1 MPAGWVSLGEVA
13 FVGLLLTPLGAALLR
28 GAEAVLGRRFRLPTV
43 ERALLAF
50 YAAGALLYVLGSV
63 PLPIFGAP
71 LLWALIALGVAG
83 YSVASVLDHGEGL
96 RAVLRFASTPSAVAL
111 LAMTVGLLCFELLP
125 IRSVA
130 FPNVLDGS
138 ATSLWITLTLQH
150 HTLPLALGPV
160 SSAGVIYPLG
170 ATVWMTVPVLL
181 FGWPIVSA
189 PVLLPSLFLALSVPA
204 AYCWGSRL
212 GAAQGAPDVTVGLL
226 FAGFF
231 AAVASWPRLFVGGS
245 YDFAFAL
252 PLFLVAFGWLPG
264 LARHGFARWRDVVAF
279 GAVAGAITSL
289 SLVAGEDLWLV
300 FVALVAVLG
309 RREAG
314 TVRRWALGFLVII
327 GFEAAFVARSVFGVV
342 RWEGYPYYVLTQT
355 GARPFAPWSPP
366 SGSFLA
372 SVQGNLVPFYPWPL
386 KWMVSPFPLLSIELE
401 LLLLA
406 GLAALLWVLARGRT
420 GPFSLLPEDFYRAT
434 AVATAALLTVTA
446 AEVSAQYAGPAFRF
460 LTVVTNPGESSVLVF
475 LLYSVIALLPLLL
488 AAKWFQAR
496 DAGPPGTVVHRS
508 LARSGSGRFGP
519 RRWVRRPGRRSPAV
533 AALALALVV
542 APLSSGI
549 AASLLDGPGFLH
561 QEVTKTADVT
571 PADVAALVWISA
583 HLPDC
588 SGVFVAPGSAGQF
601 LPEFTELRLVYQT
614 VPSPA
619 NLSYYVVLENLTSG
633 TYRPWTRSSLLAL
646 SVTEVLVTGQTSV
659 SYAPLSPD
667 PLENSPDF
675 SVVFH
680 ESDAWVFA
688 FLPGTVA
695 SGCAA

>member
-1 MPAGWVSLGEVA
+1 M
-13 FVGLLLTPLGAALLR
+13 
-28 GAEAVLGRRFRLPTV
+28 
-43 ERALLAF
+43 
-50 YAAGALLYVLGSV
+50 
-63 PLPIFGAP
+63 
-71 LLWALIALGVAG
+71 
-83 YSVASVLDHGEGL
+83 
-96 RAVLRFASTPSAVAL
+96 
-111 LAMTVGLLCFELLP
+111 
-125 IRSVA
+125 
-130 FPNVLDGS
+130 
-138 ATSLWITLTLQH
+138 
-150 HTLPLALGPV
+150 
-160 SSAGVIYPLG
+160 
-170 ATVWMTVPVLL
+170 
-181 FGWPIVSA
+181 
-189 PVLLPSLFLALSVPA
+189 
-204 AYCWGSRL
+204 
-212 GAAQGAPDVTVGLL
+212 
-226 FAGFF
+226 
-231 AAVASWPRLFVGGS
+231 
-245 YDFAFAL
+245 
-252 PLFLVAFGWLPG
+252 
-264 LARHGFARWRDVVAF
+264 
-279 GAVAGAITSL
+279 
-289 SLVAGEDLWLV
+289 
-300 FVALVAVLG
+300 
-309 RREAG
+309 
-314 TVRRWALGFLVII
+314 
-327 GFEAAFVARSVFGVV
+327 
-342 RWEGYPYYVLTQT
+342 
-355 GARPFAPWSPP
+355 
-366 SGSFLA
+366 
-372 SVQGNLVPFYPWPL
+372 
-386 KWMVSPFPLLSIELE
+386 
-401 LLLLA
+401 
-406 GLAALLWVLARGRT
+406 AALLWVLARGRT

-475 LLYSVIALLPLLL
+475 LLYSVIALLPVLL
-488 AAKWFQAR
+488 AAKWLQAR

-508 LARSGSGRFGP
+508 LARSGSGRFGR

-688 FLPGTVA
+688 FLPGTAA